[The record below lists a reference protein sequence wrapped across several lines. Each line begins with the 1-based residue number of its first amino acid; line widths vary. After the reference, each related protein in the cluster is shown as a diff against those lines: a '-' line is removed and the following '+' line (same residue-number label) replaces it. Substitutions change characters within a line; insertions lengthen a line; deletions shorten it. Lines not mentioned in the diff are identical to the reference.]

1 MMRTKGSLAWA
12 AWTLVLLL
20 FVAASV
26 LLVASGRRL
35 GIWDRISAFLALG
48 TFIFSFASVG
58 ALIASRRQSNPIG
71 WLSLVVA
78 LAFALASCAFAYTE
92 WGTDGTFL
100 PGAAY
105 AAWLATSGWLVGL
118 VVPATFVLLLFP
130 NGRLVDG
137 RWRVVA
143 IAASAGLAGALV
155 NQSLTPGML
164 GGTRRSFENPF
175 GVPALEPVLGVIGA
189 FAVVA
194 ILVSTA
200 GSIAAL
206 LVRFRHGTE
215 VERRQIKWL
224 LYAGAFPP
232 LAWVAGLLLEMMLGS
247 TESVTNVTNA
257 LLSVAVAAIP
267 IAIGIAIL
275 KYRLYDIDLIINRTL
290 VYGALT
296 ALLAAAYFGIVVL
309 LQGLVPGAGD
319 SDLTI
324 AGSTLVV
331 AALFRPL
338 RARVQSFIDRRFYR
352 RKVDA
357 QRTLDDFTQ
366 TLREKIDLEALT
378 RELVGVVDRTMEPT
392 QVSLWLRPMASPSI
406 HGGRI

>member
-1 MMRTKGSLAWA
+1 MMRAKGTLAWIV
-12 AWTLVLLL
+12 WTVVLLL

-26 LLVASGRRL
+26 MLVASGRRL
-35 GIWDRISAFLALG
+35 GIWDRISTFIALG
-48 TFIFSFASVG
+48 TFVFAFASVG

-78 LAFALASCAFAYTE
+78 LAFALATCAFAYTE
-92 WGTDGTFL
+92 LGTDGTVL
-100 PGAAY
+100 AGAAY

-118 VVPATFVLLLFP
+118 VVPATFILLLFP
-130 NGRLVDG
+130 NGRLVGG
-137 RWRVVA
+137 RWRAVV
-143 IAASAGLAGALV
+143 IAASAGLVGALV
-155 NQSLTPGML
+155 NQSLTPGIL
-164 GGTRRSFENPF
+164 GGTRRTFENPF
-175 GVPALEPVLGVIGA
+175 GVPALEPLLGVIGA
-189 FAVVA
+189 FAVVS

-200 GSIAAL
+200 ASIAAL
-206 LVRFRHGTE
+206 LVRFRRGTE

-232 LAWVAGLLLEMMLGS
+232 LAWVAGLILEMILGS
-247 TESVTNVTNA
+247 SESVTNVTNT

-275 KYRLYDIDLIINRTL
+275 KHRLYDIDLIINRTL

-296 ALLAAAYFGIVVL
+296 ALLALTYV
-309 LQGLVPGAGD
+309 GLVVSMQNAIAGASD

-324 AGSTLVV
+324 AGSTLAV

-338 RARVQSFIDRRFYR
+338 RARVQSFIDGRFYR

-357 QRTLDDFTQ
+357 QRTLESFTAR
-366 TLREKIDLEALT
+366 LRNEVDLDQLSSS
-378 RELVGVVDRTMEPT
+378 LVRVVQETMQPAHA
-392 QVSLWLRPMASPSI
+392 SLWMRSRGVA
-406 HGGRI
+406 R

>member
-1 MMRTKGSLAWA
+1 MMRAKGRLAWIV
-12 AWTLVLLL
+12 WTVVLLL
-20 FVAASV
+20 FVAAGV
-26 LLVASGRRL
+26 MLVASGRRL
-35 GIWDRISAFLALG
+35 GIWDRISTFIALG
-48 TFIFSFASVG
+48 TFVFAFASVG

-78 LAFALASCAFAYTE
+78 LAFALATCAFAYTE
-92 WGTDGTFL
+92 LGTDGTVL

-143 IAASAGLAGALV
+143 IAASAGLAGAIV

-194 ILVSTA
+194 ILVSAA

-232 LAWVAGLLLEMMLGS
+232 LAWVVGLILEMFLGS
-247 TESVTNVTNA
+247 SESVTNVTNA

-267 IAIGIAIL
+267 IAIGVAIL
-275 KYRLYDIDLIINRTL
+275 KHRLYDIDLIINRTL

-319 SDLTI
+319 SEVTV
-324 AGSTLVV
+324 AGSTLAV

-338 RARVQSFIDRRFYR
+338 RARVQAFIDRRFYR
-352 RKVDA
+352 RRYDA
-357 QRTLDDFTQ
+357 QRTIESFAARLRDEVDLDQ
-366 TLREKIDLEALT
+366 LSLS
-378 RELVGVVDRTMEPT
+378 LVGVVRDTMQPT
-392 QVSLWLRPMASPSI
+392 HASLWMRPREVA
-406 HGGRI
+406 R